1 MEIEEKPSANEETY
15 HVYNYFKER
24 PGILLSAVSV
34 LTAVLAVVANAL
46 AFLYQ
51 YIKLQKWNINI
62 LKWGLPFEGNT
73 IYYPALSLLY
83 ILLVFCLCYVT
94 LQIFEVAFSSYAL
107 YAYLECIRLNN
118 EAKYFPHSESWLTE
132 DGIKNLK
139 KDWNSL
145 IFPKSLLALLIYA
158 LLIFTQQLLTDN
170 FYFFSPPL
178 VVAYIFLLIIIFL
191 SSFFL
196 AFVDNKEFFPNKKL
210 RKALRKATKNP
221 TCPPQSILT
230 EEEFTI
236 CLGKC
241 GTLLANSKKKRRFS
255 DQNLSRYMILVAAV
269 FVTEIVSVCF
279 TAIATTE
286 NDFWIYTDS
295 QSSYVVAY
303 RHDSQYVLTEVQIS
317 DSTITIDLSSQRILQ
332 SDDLTIQQ
340 RQFEDVIWEK
350 GDQS

>member
-1 MEIEEKPSANEETY
+1 MEIEEKRSANEETY

-132 DGIKNLK
+132 DGIKKLK

-145 IFPKSLLALLIYA
+145 IFPKSLLAFLIYA

-178 VVAYIFLLIIIFL
+178 VVAYIFLLIIIVV
-191 SSFFL
+191 SSVFL
-196 AFVDNKEFFPNKKL
+196 ALVDNKEFFPNKKL

-279 TAIATTE
+279 TAITTTE
-286 NDFWIYTDS
+286 NTFWIYTDS

-303 RHDSQYVLTEVQIS
+303 RHDSQYVLTEARIN
-317 DSTITIDLSSQRILQ
+317 DSTITIELSSQRVLQ

>member
-1 MEIEEKPSANEETY
+1 MEIEKKPSTNEETY
-15 HVYNYFKER
+15 RIYNYFKKY

-51 YIKLQKWNINI
+51 YIKFQKWNINI
-62 LKWGLPFEGNT
+62 LKWGLPFKGNT
-73 IYYPALSLLY
+73 IYYPVLSLLY
-83 ILLVFCLCYVT
+83 ILLVFCLCYVM

-107 YAYLECIRLNN
+107 HAYLECIRLNN

-145 IFPKSLLALLIYA
+145 IFPKSL
-158 LLIFTQQLLTDN
+158 
-170 FYFFSPPL
+170 
-178 VVAYIFLLIIIFL
+178 
-191 SSFFL
+191 
-196 AFVDNKEFFPNKKL
+196 KL

-241 GTLLANSKKKRRFS
+241 GALLVNSKKKRRFS
-255 DQNLSRYMILVAAV
+255 DQNISRYMILVAAV
-269 FVTEIVSVCF
+269 FITEIVSICF

-286 NDFWIYTDS
+286 NNFWIYTDS

-303 RHDSQYVLTEVQIS
+303 RHDSQYVLTEVQIN

>member
-1 MEIEEKPSANEETY
+1 M
-15 HVYNYFKER
+15 
-24 PGILLSAVSV
+24 
-34 LTAVLAVVANAL
+34 TAVLAVVANAL

-51 YIKLQKWNINI
+51 YIKFQKWNINI
-62 LKWGLPFEGNT
+62 LKWGLPFKGNT
-73 IYYPALSLLY
+73 IYYPVLSLLY
-83 ILLVFCLCYVT
+83 ILLVFCLCYVM

-107 YAYLECIRLNN
+107 HAYLECIRLNN

-145 IFPKSLLALLIYA
+145 IFPKSLFALLIYA

-170 FYFFSPPL
+170 FYFLSPPL
-178 VVAYIFLLIIIFL
+178 VAAYIFLLVIIVL
-191 SSFFL
+191 S
-196 AFVDNKEFFPNKKL
+196 AFSLTIVDTKEFFPNKKL

-241 GTLLANSKKKRRFS
+241 GALLANSKKKRRFS
-255 DQNLSRYMILVAAV
+255 DQNISRYMILVAAV
-269 FVTEIVSVCF
+269 FITEIVSICF

-286 NDFWIYTDS
+286 NNFWIYTDS

-303 RHDSQYVLTEVQIS
+303 RHDSQYVLTEVQIN

-340 RQFEDVIWEK
+340 RQFENVIWEK

>member
-83 ILLVFCLCYVT
+83 ILLVFCLCYVMS
-94 LQIFEVAFSSYAL
+94 QIFETAFSSSAL
-107 YAYLECIRLNN
+107 HTYLQCIRLNN

-132 DGIKNLK
+132 NGIKKLK
-139 KDWNSL
+139 KKSISL
-145 IFPKSLLALLIYA
+145 IFSKTLLSLLIYA
-158 LLIFTQQLLTDN
+158 LLIFTQQLLTEY
-170 FYFFSPPL
+170 FYSFSPSL
-178 VVAYIFLLIIIFL
+178 VAAYIFLLVIIVLLAIF
-191 SSFFL
+191 STI
-196 AFVDNKEFFPNKKL
+196 VDIKEFFPNKKL
-210 RKALRKATKNP
+210 RKALKQASKNSTP
-221 TCPPQSILT
+221 PPQSILT
-230 EEEFTI
+230 KEEFSI

-241 GTLLANSKKKRRFS
+241 ATLLANTKKKRRFS
-255 DQNLSRYMILVAAV
+255 DQSIFRYMIFVVAV
-269 FVTEIVSVCF
+269 FIAEIISICF

-286 NDFWIYTDS
+286 KNFWIYTDS

-303 RHDSQYVLTEVQIS
+303 RHDSQYILTEAQID
-317 DSTITIDLSSQRILQ
+317 DSTITIDLSSQRVLQ
-332 SDDLTIQQ
+332 SDDLTMQQ
-340 RQFEDVIWEK
+340 RQFNDVIWEK
-350 GDQS
+350 GDQP